1 MIKVYATKIVVRDQ
15 GRPTMRVYWETNNQ
29 SGVTDIVH
37 DDSFP
42 YGKASP
48 TDILTKLK
56 EVLGDEKVA
65 LLESKE

>member
-29 SGVTDIVH
+29 SGVTDIMH

-42 YGKASP
+42 
-48 TDILTKLK
+48 
-56 EVLGDEKVA
+56 
-65 LLESKE
+65 